1 MFGAKYGELMHATSK
16 QKDDIVEVLLQSID
30 EDDVT

>member
-1 MFGAKYGELMHATSK
+1 MFGAKYRGLMRAASK
-16 QKDDIVEVLLQSID
+16 QKDDIVEVLLVSID